1 MKTYHD
7 PKEKKEVV
15 DEEKI
20 TNADEEIVNGETEN
34 EHEPTNEENWVD
46 DINEEFGEEPI
57 LPGDEE
63 SEIF

>member
-1 MKTYHD
+1 MKNHQD

-20 TNADEEIVNGETEN
+20 TNVDEEIVNSEPEH
-34 EHEPTNEENWVD
+34 EHEPTNEENWVED
-46 DINEEFGEEPI
+46 VNKEFGEEPI

-63 SEIF
+63 SELY